1 MGQYFYCLLTVISTH
16 QVRIID
22 RITESCL
29 LEVMGLSNL
38 SVPDPDLDPGSFQ
51 EGLRL
56 YHQPLQLCVFNHR
69 VRRRIMTLQTC

>member
-29 LEVMGLSNL
+29 LEVTGLSNL
-38 SVPDPDLDPGSFQ
+38 SVPDPDLDPGSLSRRDFGYIISPSKSVFSTIES
-51 EGLRL
+51 EGG
-56 YHQPLQLCVFNHR
+56 
-69 VRRRIMTLQTC
+69 